1 MKVKERSMVECIFS
15 TERKSR
21 MRQEKKKWCST
32 HMWVSETHE
41 KVLKSPW
48 EYTVLMVTI
57 L

>member
-1 MKVKERSMVECIFS
+1 MHFLY
-15 TERKSR
+15 RK
-21 MRQEKKKWCST
+21 KKQDAPRKRKWCST

-41 KVLKSPW
+41 KVLESPW